1 MVLENITYQ
10 PQGGLLESLRG
21 NNKKNPMEGVWMY
34 EFSGMYTF
42 VALGHLYE
50 ADNAL
55 TLAIPFQP
63 QRVLIK

>member
-1 MVLENITYQ
+1 MVLENITYL
-10 PQGGLLESLRG
+10 PQGGLLESLRESF
-21 NNKKNPMEGVWMY
+21 MEGVWMY

-63 QRVLIK
+63 QGY